1 MRYDISRDVICYG
14 FFMRL
19 LKCGIVVV
27 LLGVILFMVKDDIRY
42 VYQLILKYGDKPS
55 ALALS
60 SYKAVIQQKPVAA
73 VKSNLSGLTYSA
85 EDRMLF
91 AVINNPPELVWL
103 TTEGQLVGRMPL
115 QGIHDPESIAWSGG
129 NQFLIGSEKDGAVY
143 KTQVDIQRGAMQI
156 ISTVKLEGY
165 DKAKNKGLEG
175 TAWDAKNER
184 LYAAKERK
192 PIVIKEVEMSKNGIT
207 RVLPSAITASVSD
220 VSGLEYYAPTDSL
233 LVLSDESKMILEVSS
248 EWRVRDRLFLTAE
261 WSGLREDIP
270 QPEGI
275 AMDNENNLYI
285 VSEPN
290 LFYKFSRDIQNDK
303 NVFLLSHH
311 AKTEQGY

>member
-1 MRYDISRDVICYG
+1 
-14 FFMRL
+14 MRL
-19 LKCGIVVV
+19 LKRVIVVV
-27 LLGVILFMVKDDIRY
+27 LLGVILFMVRDDIRY

-60 SYKAVIQQKPVAA
+60 SYKAVIQQKPVAG
-73 VKSNLSGLTYSA
+73 VESNLSGLTYSA

-129 NQFLIGSEKDGAVY
+129 NQFQIGSEKDGAVY
-143 KTQVDIQRGAMQI
+143 KTQVDIQRGTMQI
-156 ISTVKLEGY
+156 ISMVKLEGY

-192 PIVIKEVEMSKNGIT
+192 PIMIKEVEVSKNGIT
-207 RVLPSAITASVSD
+207 RALPSAITASVSD
-220 VSGLEYYAPTDSL
+220 VSGLEYHAPTNSL

-261 WSGLREDIP
+261 WSGLRDDIP

-290 LFYKFSRDIQNDK
+290 LFYKFSCDIQND
-303 NVFLLSHH
+303 
-311 AKTEQGY
+311 

>member
-1 MRYDISRDVICYG
+1 
-14 FFMRL
+14 MRL
-19 LKCGIVVV
+19 LKRVIVVV
-27 LLGVILFMVKDDIRY
+27 LLGVILFMVRDDIRY

-60 SYKAVIQQKPVAA
+60 SYKAVIQQKPVAG
-73 VKSNLSGLTYSA
+73 VKSNLSGLTCSA

-129 NQFLIGSEKDGAVY
+129 NQFQIGSEKDGAVY
-143 KTQVDIQRGAMQI
+143 KTQVDIQRGTMQI
-156 ISTVKLEGY
+156 ISMVKLEGY

-192 PIVIKEVEMSKNGIT
+192 PIMIKEVEMSKNGIT
-207 RVLPSAITASVSD
+207 RALPSAITASVSD
-220 VSGLEYYAPTDSL
+220 VSGLEYHAPTDSL

-261 WSGLREDIP
+261 WSGLRDDIP

-290 LFYKFSRDIQNDK
+290 LFYKFSCDIQND
-303 NVFLLSHH
+303 
-311 AKTEQGY
+311 

>member
-1 MRYDISRDVICYG
+1 
-14 FFMRL
+14 MRL
-19 LKCGIVVV
+19 LKRVIVVV
-27 LLGVILFMVKDDIRY
+27 LLGVILFMVRDDIRY

-60 SYKAVIQQKPVAA
+60 SYKAVIQQKPVAG
-73 VKSNLSGLTYSA
+73 VESNLSGLTYSA

-129 NQFLIGSEKDGAVY
+129 NQFQIGSEKDGAVY

-156 ISTVKLEGY
+156 ISMVKLEGY

-192 PIVIKEVEMSKNGIT
+192 PIMIKEVEMSKNGIT
-207 RVLPSAITASVSD
+207 RALPSAITASVSD
-220 VSGLEYYAPTDSL
+220 VSGLEYHAPTNSL

-261 WSGLREDIP
+261 WSGLRDDIP

-290 LFYKFSRDIQNDK
+290 LFYKFSCDIQND
-303 NVFLLSHH
+303 
-311 AKTEQGY
+311 

>member
-1 MRYDISRDVICYG
+1 MRYDISRDAICYG

-19 LKCGIVVV
+19 LKRVIVVV
-27 LLGVILFMVKDDIRY
+27 LLGVILFMVRDDIRY

-60 SYKAVIQQKPVAA
+60 SYKAVIQQKPEAG

-129 NQFLIGSEKDGAVY
+129 NQFQIGSEKDGAVY
-143 KTQVDIQRGAMQI
+143 KTQVDIQRGTMQI
-156 ISTVKLEGY
+156 ISMVKLEGY

-192 PIVIKEVEMSKNGIT
+192 PIMIKEVEMSKNGIT
-207 RVLPSAITASVSD
+207 RALPSAITASVSD
-220 VSGLEYYAPTDSL
+220 LSGLEYHAPTDSL
-233 LVLSDESKMILEVSS
+233 LVLSDESKMILEVRS

-261 WSGLREDIP
+261 WSGLRDDIP

-290 LFYKFSRDIQNDK
+290 LFYKFSCDIQND
-303 NVFLLSHH
+303 
-311 AKTEQGY
+311 

>member
-1 MRYDISRDVICYG
+1 
-14 FFMRL
+14 MRL

>member
-1 MRYDISRDVICYG
+1 
-14 FFMRL
+14 MRL
-19 LKCGIVVV
+19 LKRGIVVV
-27 LLGVILFMVKDDIRY
+27 LLGVILFMVRDDIRY

-60 SYKAVIQQKPVAA
+60 SYKAVIQQKTVAG

-129 NQFLIGSEKDGAVY
+129 NQFQIGSEKDGAVY

-156 ISTVKLEGY
+156 ISMVKLEGY

-192 PIVIKEVEMSKNGIT
+192 PIMIKEVEMSKNGIT
-207 RVLPSAITASVSD
+207 RALPSAITTSVSD
-220 VSGLEYYAPTDSL
+220 VSGLEYHAPTDSL
-233 LVLSDESKMILEVSS
+233 LMLSDESKMILEVSS

-261 WSGLREDIP
+261 WSGLRDDIP

-290 LFYKFSRDIQNDK
+290 LFYKFSRDIQSDQNE
-303 NVFLLSHH
+303 FLLSHH
-311 AKTEQGY
+311 AQTVQGY

>member
-1 MRYDISRDVICYG
+1 
-14 FFMRL
+14 MRL
-19 LKCGIVVV
+19 LKRVIVVV
-27 LLGVILFMVKDDIRY
+27 LLGVILFMVRDDIRY

-60 SYKAVIQQKPVAA
+60 SYKAVIQQKPVAG
-73 VKSNLSGLTYSA
+73 VKSNLSGLTYPA

-129 NQFLIGSEKDGAVY
+129 NQFQIGSEKDGAVY

-156 ISTVKLEGY
+156 ISMVKLEGY

-192 PIVIKEVEMSKNGIT
+192 PIMIKEVEMSKNGIT
-207 RVLPSAITASVSD
+207 RALPSAITASVSD
-220 VSGLEYYAPTDSL
+220 VSGLEYHAPTDSL

-261 WSGLREDIP
+261 WSGLRDDIP

-290 LFYKFSRDIQNDK
+290 LFYKFSCDIQND
-303 NVFLLSHH
+303 
-311 AKTEQGY
+311 

>member
-1 MRYDISRDVICYG
+1 
-14 FFMRL
+14 MRL
-19 LKCGIVVV
+19 LKRVIVVV
-27 LLGVILFMVKDDIRY
+27 LLGVILFMVRDDIRY

-60 SYKAVIQQKPVAA
+60 SYKAVIQQKPVAG

-85 EDRMLF
+85 EDKMLF

-129 NQFLIGSEKDGAVY
+129 NQFQIGSEKDGAVY
-143 KTQVDIQRGAMQI
+143 KTQVDIQRGTMQI
-156 ISTVKLEGY
+156 ISMVKLEGY

-192 PIVIKEVEMSKNGIT
+192 PIMIKEVEMSKNGIT
-207 RVLPSAITASVSD
+207 RALPSAITASVSD
-220 VSGLEYYAPTDSL
+220 VSGLEYHAPTDSL

-261 WSGLREDIP
+261 WSGLRDDIP

-275 AMDNENNLYI
+275 A
-285 VSEPN
+285 
-290 LFYKFSRDIQNDK
+290 
-303 NVFLLSHH
+303 
-311 AKTEQGY
+311 G

>member
-1 MRYDISRDVICYG
+1 MRYDISRGAICYG

-19 LKCGIVVV
+19 LKRVIVVV
-27 LLGVILFMVKDDIRY
+27 LLGVILFMVRDDIRY

-60 SYKAVIQQKPVAA
+60 SYKAVIQQKPVAG
-73 VKSNLSGLTYSA
+73 VESNLSGLTYSA

-129 NQFLIGSEKDGAVY
+129 NQFQIGSEKDGAVY
-143 KTQVDIQRGAMQI
+143 KTQVDIQRGTMQI
-156 ISTVKLEGY
+156 ISMVKLEGY
-165 DKAKNKGLEG
+165 DKVKNKGLEG

-192 PIVIKEVEMSKNGIT
+192 PIMIKEVEMSKNGIT
-207 RVLPSAITASVSD
+207 RALPSAITASVSD
-220 VSGLEYYAPTDSL
+220 VSGLEYHAPTNSL

-261 WSGLREDIP
+261 WSGLRDDIP

-290 LFYKFSRDIQNDK
+290 LFYKFSCDIQND
-303 NVFLLSHH
+303 
-311 AKTEQGY
+311 

>member
-1 MRYDISRDVICYG
+1 MRYDISRGAICYG

-19 LKCGIVVV
+19 LKRVIVVV
-27 LLGVILFMVKDDIRY
+27 LLGVILFMVRDDIRY

-60 SYKAVIQQKPVAA
+60 SYKAVIQQKPVAG
-73 VKSNLSGLTYSA
+73 VESNLSGLTYSA

-129 NQFLIGSEKDGAVY
+129 NQFQIGSEKDGAVY
-143 KTQVDIQRGAMQI
+143 KTQVDIQRGTMQI
-156 ISTVKLEGY
+156 ISMVKLEGY

-192 PIVIKEVEMSKNGIT
+192 PIMIKEVEMSKNGIT
-207 RVLPSAITASVSD
+207 RALPSAITASVSD
-220 VSGLEYYAPTDSL
+220 VSGLEYHAPTDSL

-261 WSGLREDIP
+261 WSGLRDDIP
-270 QPEGI
+270 QP
-275 AMDNENNLYI
+275 
-285 VSEPN
+285 
-290 LFYKFSRDIQNDK
+290 QND
-303 NVFLLSHH
+303 
-311 AKTEQGY
+311 

>member
-1 MRYDISRDVICYG
+1 
-14 FFMRL
+14 MRL
-19 LKCGIVVV
+19 LKRVIVVV
-27 LLGVILFMVKDDIRY
+27 LLGVILFMVRDDIRY

-60 SYKAVIQQKPVAA
+60 SYKAVIQQKPVAG
-73 VKSNLSGLTYSA
+73 VESNLSGLTYSA

-115 QGIHDPESIAWSGG
+115 QGIHDPESIACSGG
-129 NQFLIGSEKDGAVY
+129 NQFQIGSEKDGAVY
-143 KTQVDIQRGAMQI
+143 KTQVDIQRGTMQI
-156 ISTVKLEGY
+156 ISMVKLEGY

-192 PIVIKEVEMSKNGIT
+192 PIMIKEVEMSKNGIT
-207 RVLPSAITASVSD
+207 RALPSAITASVSD
-220 VSGLEYYAPTDSL
+220 VSGLEYHAPTNSL

-261 WSGLREDIP
+261 WSGLRDDIP

-290 LFYKFSRDIQNDK
+290 LFYKFSCDIQND
-303 NVFLLSHH
+303 
-311 AKTEQGY
+311 

>member
-1 MRYDISRDVICYG
+1 MRYDISRGAICYG

-19 LKCGIVVV
+19 LKRVIVVV
-27 LLGVILFMVKDDIRY
+27 LLGVILFMVRDDIRY

-60 SYKAVIQQKPVAA
+60 SYKAVIQQKTVAG

-129 NQFLIGSEKDGAVY
+129 NQFQIGSEKDGAVY
-143 KTQVDIQRGAMQI
+143 KTQVDIQRGTMQI
-156 ISTVKLEGY
+156 ISMVKLEGY

-184 LYAAKERK
+184 LYVAKERK
-192 PIVIKEVEMSKNGIT
+192 PIMIKEVEMSKNGIT
-207 RVLPSAITASVSD
+207 RALPSAITASVSD
-220 VSGLEYYAPTDSL
+220 VSGLEYHAPTDSL

-261 WSGLREDIP
+261 WSGLRDDIP

-290 LFYKFSRDIQNDK
+290 LFYKFSCDIQND
-303 NVFLLSHH
+303 
-311 AKTEQGY
+311 

>member
-1 MRYDISRDVICYG
+1 
-14 FFMRL
+14 MRL
-19 LKCGIVVV
+19 LKRVIVVV
-27 LLGVILFMVKDDIRY
+27 LLGMILFMVRDDIRY

-60 SYKAVIQQKPVAA
+60 SYKAVIQQKPVAGA
-73 VKSNLSGLTYSA
+73 KSNLSGSTYSA

-129 NQFLIGSEKDGAVY
+129 NQFQIGSEKDGAVY
-143 KTQVDIQRGAMQI
+143 KTQVDIQRGTMQI
-156 ISTVKLEGY
+156 ISMVKLEGY

-192 PIVIKEVEMSKNGIT
+192 PIMIKEVEMSKNGIT
-207 RVLPSAITASVSD
+207 RALPSAITASVSD
-220 VSGLEYYAPTDSL
+220 VSGLEYHAPTDSL

-261 WSGLREDIP
+261 WSGLRDDIP

-290 LFYKFSRDIQNDK
+290 LFYKFSCDIQND
-303 NVFLLSHH
+303 
-311 AKTEQGY
+311 

>member
-1 MRYDISRDVICYG
+1 MRYDISRGAICYG

-19 LKCGIVVV
+19 LKRVIVVV
-27 LLGVILFMVKDDIRY
+27 LLGVILFMVRDDIRY

-55 ALALS
+55 ALTLS
-60 SYKAVIQQKPVAA
+60 SYKAVIQQKPVAG
-73 VKSNLSGLTYSA
+73 VESNLSGLTYSA

-129 NQFLIGSEKDGAVY
+129 NQFQIGSEKDGAVY
-143 KTQVDIQRGAMQI
+143 KTQVDIQRGTMQI
-156 ISTVKLEGY
+156 ISMVKLEGY

-192 PIVIKEVEMSKNGIT
+192 PIMIKEVEMSKNGIT
-207 RVLPSAITASVSD
+207 RALPSAITASVSD
-220 VSGLEYYAPTDSL
+220 VSGLEYHAPTNSL

-261 WSGLREDIP
+261 WSGLRDDIP

-285 VSEPN
+285 VSEP
-290 LFYKFSRDIQNDK
+290 
-303 NVFLLSHH
+303 
-311 AKTEQGY
+311 

>member
-1 MRYDISRDVICYG
+1 MRYDISRGAICYG

-19 LKCGIVVV
+19 LKRVIVVV
-27 LLGVILFMVKDDIRY
+27 LLGVILFMVRDDIRY

-60 SYKAVIQQKPVAA
+60 SYKAVIQQKPVAG
-73 VKSNLSGLTYSA
+73 VESNLSGLTYSA

-129 NQFLIGSEKDGAVY
+129 NQFQIGSEKDGAVY
-143 KTQVDIQRGAMQI
+143 KTQVDIQRGTMQI
-156 ISTVKLEGY
+156 ISMVKLEGY

-192 PIVIKEVEMSKNGIT
+192 PIMIKEVEMSKNGIT
-207 RVLPSAITASVSD
+207 RALPSAITASVSD
-220 VSGLEYYAPTDSL
+220 VSGLEYHAPTNSL

-261 WSGLREDIP
+261 WSGRRDDIP

-290 LFYKFSRDIQNDK
+290 LFYKFSCDIQND
-303 NVFLLSHH
+303 
-311 AKTEQGY
+311 

>member
-1 MRYDISRDVICYG
+1 
-14 FFMRL
+14 MRL
-19 LKCGIVVV
+19 LKRVIVVV
-27 LLGVILFMVKDDIRY
+27 LLGVILFMVRDDIRY

-60 SYKAVIQQKPVAA
+60 SYKAVIQQKPEAG

-129 NQFLIGSEKDGAVY
+129 NQFQIGSEKDGAVY
-143 KTQVDIQRGAMQI
+143 KTQVDIQRGTMQI
-156 ISTVKLEGY
+156 ISMVKLEGY

-192 PIVIKEVEMSKNGIT
+192 PIMIKEVEMSKNGIT
-207 RVLPSAITASVSD
+207 RALPSAITASVSD
-220 VSGLEYYAPTDSL
+220 LSGLEYHAPTDSL
-233 LVLSDESKMILEVSS
+233 LVLSDESKMILEVRS

-261 WSGLREDIP
+261 WSGLRDDIP

-290 LFYKFSRDIQNDK
+290 LFYKFSCDIQND
-303 NVFLLSHH
+303 
-311 AKTEQGY
+311 

>member
-1 MRYDISRDVICYG
+1 MRYDISRGAICYG

-19 LKCGIVVV
+19 LKRVIVVV
-27 LLGVILFMVKDDIRY
+27 LLGVILFMVRDDIRY

-60 SYKAVIQQKPVAA
+60 SYKAVIQQKPVAG
-73 VKSNLSGLTYSA
+73 VESNLSGLTYSA

-129 NQFLIGSEKDGAVY
+129 NQFQIGSEKDGAVY
-143 KTQVDIQRGAMQI
+143 KTQVDIQRGTMQI
-156 ISTVKLEGY
+156 ISMVKLEGY

-192 PIVIKEVEMSKNGIT
+192 PIMIKEVEMSKNGIT
-207 RVLPSAITASVSD
+207 RALPSAITASVSD
-220 VSGLEYYAPTDSL
+220 VSGLEYHAPTDSL

-261 WSGLREDIP
+261 WSGLRDDIP

-285 VSEPN
+285 VSEP
-290 LFYKFSRDIQNDK
+290 
-303 NVFLLSHH
+303 
-311 AKTEQGY
+311 

>member
-1 MRYDISRDVICYG
+1 MRYDISRGAICYG

-19 LKCGIVVV
+19 LKRVIVVV
-27 LLGVILFMVKDDIRY
+27 LLGVILFIVRDDIRY

-60 SYKAVIQQKPVAA
+60 SYKAVIQQKPVAG
-73 VKSNLSGLTYSA
+73 VESNLSGLTYSA

-129 NQFLIGSEKDGAVY
+129 NQFQIGSEKDGAVY
-143 KTQVDIQRGAMQI
+143 KTQVDIQRGTMQI
-156 ISTVKLEGY
+156 ISMVKLEGY

-192 PIVIKEVEMSKNGIT
+192 PIMIKEVEMSKNGIT
-207 RVLPSAITASVSD
+207 RALPSAITASVSD
-220 VSGLEYYAPTDSL
+220 VSGLEYHAPTNSL

-261 WSGLREDIP
+261 WSGLRDDIP

-290 LFYKFSRDIQNDK
+290 LFYKFSCDIQND
-303 NVFLLSHH
+303 
-311 AKTEQGY
+311 

>member
-1 MRYDISRDVICYG
+1 MRYDISRGAICYG

-19 LKCGIVVV
+19 LKRVIVVV
-27 LLGVILFMVKDDIRY
+27 LLGVILFMVRDDIRY

-60 SYKAVIQQKPVAA
+60 SYKAVIQQKPVAG
-73 VKSNLSGLTYSA
+73 VESNLSGLTYSA

-129 NQFLIGSEKDGAVY
+129 NQFQIGSEKDGAVY
-143 KTQVDIQRGAMQI
+143 KTQVDIQRGTMQI
-156 ISTVKLEGY
+156 ISMVKLEGY

-192 PIVIKEVEMSKNGIT
+192 PIMIKEVEMSKNGIT
-207 RVLPSAITASVSD
+207 RALPSAITASVSD
-220 VSGLEYYAPTDSL
+220 VSGLEYHAPTDSL

-261 WSGLREDIP
+261 WSGLRDDIP

-285 VSEPN
+285 
-290 LFYKFSRDIQNDK
+290 
-303 NVFLLSHH
+303 
-311 AKTEQGY
+311 

>member
-1 MRYDISRDVICYG
+1 MRYDISRGAICYG

-19 LKCGIVVV
+19 LKRVIVVV
-27 LLGVILFMVKDDIRY
+27 LLGVILFMVRDDIRY

-60 SYKAVIQQKPVAA
+60 SYKAVIQQKPVAG
-73 VKSNLSGLTYSA
+73 VESNLSGLTYSA

-129 NQFLIGSEKDGAVY
+129 NQFQIGSEKDGAVY
-143 KTQVDIQRGAMQI
+143 KTQVDIQRGTMQI
-156 ISTVKLEGY
+156 ISMVKLEGY

-192 PIVIKEVEMSKNGIT
+192 PIMIKEVEMSKNGIT
-207 RVLPSAITASVSD
+207 RALPSAITASVSD
-220 VSGLEYYAPTDSL
+220 VSGLEYHAPTNSL

-261 WSGLREDIP
+261 WSGLRDDIP

-275 AMDNENNLYI
+275 A
-285 VSEPN
+285 
-290 LFYKFSRDIQNDK
+290 
-303 NVFLLSHH
+303 
-311 AKTEQGY
+311 

>member
-1 MRYDISRDVICYG
+1 MRYDISRGAICYG

-19 LKCGIVVV
+19 LKRVIVVV
-27 LLGVILFMVKDDIRY
+27 LLGVILFMVRDDIRY

-60 SYKAVIQQKPVAA
+60 SYKAVIQQKPVAG
-73 VKSNLSGLTYSA
+73 VESNLSGLTYSA

-129 NQFLIGSEKDGAVY
+129 NQFQIGSEKDGAVY
-143 KTQVDIQRGAMQI
+143 KTQVDIQRGTMQI
-156 ISTVKLEGY
+156 ISMVKLEGY

-192 PIVIKEVEMSKNGIT
+192 PIMIKEVEMSKNGIT
-207 RVLPSAITASVSD
+207 RALPSAITASVSD
-220 VSGLEYYAPTDSL
+220 VAGLEYHAPTDSL

-261 WSGLREDIP
+261 WSGLRDDIP

-290 LFYKFSRDIQNDK
+290 LFYKFSCDIQND
-303 NVFLLSHH
+303 
-311 AKTEQGY
+311 

>member
-1 MRYDISRDVICYG
+1 MRYGISRDVICYG

-19 LKCGIVVV
+19 LKRCIVVV
-27 LLGVILFMVKDDIRY
+27 LFGVILFMVRDDIRY

-55 ALALS
+55 ALTLS
-60 SYKAVIQQKPVAA
+60 GYKAVIQEKPIAGI
-73 VKSNLSGLTYSA
+73 KSNLSGLTYSA

-103 TTEGQLVGRMPL
+103 TTEGQLVGRMSL

-129 NQFLIGSEKDGAVY
+129 NQFQIGSEKEGAVY
-143 KTQVDIQRGAMQI
+143 KTQVDIQRGTIQI
-156 ISTVKLEGY
+156 ISVVKLEGY

-184 LYAAKERK
+184 LYAAKEKK
-192 PIVIKEVEMSKNGIT
+192 PIVIKEVEMRKNDIT
-207 RVLPSAITASVSD
+207 SSLPSTVTASISD

-275 AMDNENNLYI
+275 TMDDDDNLYI

-290 LFYKFSRDIQNDK
+290 LFYKFSRDTQHGQDL
-303 NVFLLSHH
+303 FLLSHH
-311 AKTEQGY
+311 DKGEQSY

>member
-1 MRYDISRDVICYG
+1 MRYDISRGAICYG

-19 LKCGIVVV
+19 LKRVIVVV
-27 LLGVILFMVKDDIRY
+27 LLGVILFMVRDDIRY

-60 SYKAVIQQKPVAA
+60 SYKAVIQQKPVAG
-73 VKSNLSGLTYSA
+73 VESNLSGLTYSA

-103 TTEGQLVGRMPL
+103 TTEGQLIGRMPL

-129 NQFLIGSEKDGAVY
+129 NQFQIGSEKDGAVY
-143 KTQVDIQRGAMQI
+143 KTQVDIQRGTMQI
-156 ISTVKLEGY
+156 ISMVKLEGY

-192 PIVIKEVEMSKNGIT
+192 PIMIKEVEMSKNGIT
-207 RVLPSAITASVSD
+207 RALPSAITASVSD
-220 VSGLEYYAPTDSL
+220 VSGLEYHAPTDSL

-261 WSGLREDIP
+261 WSGLRDDIP

-290 LFYKFSRDIQNDK
+290 LFYKFSCDIQND
-303 NVFLLSHH
+303 
-311 AKTEQGY
+311 

>member
-1 MRYDISRDVICYG
+1 
-14 FFMRL
+14 MRL

-55 ALALS
+55 ALALN
-60 SYKAVIQQKPVAA
+60 SYKAVIQQKPVSA

-156 ISTVKLEGY
+156 ISMVKLEGY

-207 RVLPSAITASVSD
+207 RVLPSSITASVSD

>member
-1 MRYDISRDVICYG
+1 
-14 FFMRL
+14 MRL
-19 LKCGIVVV
+19 LKRVIVVV
-27 LLGVILFMVKDDIRY
+27 LLGVILFMVRDDIRY

-60 SYKAVIQQKPVAA
+60 SYKAVIQQKTVAG

-129 NQFLIGSEKDGAVY
+129 NQFQIGSEKDGAVY

-156 ISTVKLEGY
+156 ISMVKLEGY

-192 PIVIKEVEMSKNGIT
+192 PIMIKEVEMSKNGIT
-207 RVLPSAITASVSD
+207 RALPSAITASVSD
-220 VSGLEYYAPTDSL
+220 VSGLEYHAPTDSL

-248 EWRVRDRLFLTAE
+248 EWRLRDRLFLTAE
-261 WSGLREDIP
+261 WSGLRDDIP

-290 LFYKFSRDIQNDK
+290 LFYKFSCDIQND
-303 NVFLLSHH
+303 
-311 AKTEQGY
+311 

>member
-1 MRYDISRDVICYG
+1 
-14 FFMRL
+14 MRL
-19 LKCGIVVV
+19 LKRVIVVV
-27 LLGVILFMVKDDIRY
+27 LLGVILFMVRDDIRY

-60 SYKAVIQQKPVAA
+60 SYKAVIQQKTVAG

-129 NQFLIGSEKDGAVY
+129 NQFQIGSEKDGTVY

-156 ISTVKLEGY
+156 ISMVKLEGY

-192 PIVIKEVEMSKNGIT
+192 PIMIKEVEMSKNGIT
-207 RVLPSAITASVSD
+207 RALPSAITASVSD
-220 VSGLEYYAPTDSL
+220 VSGLEYHAPTDSL

-261 WSGLREDIP
+261 WSGLRDDIP

-290 LFYKFSRDIQNDK
+290 LFYKFSCDIQND
-303 NVFLLSHH
+303 
-311 AKTEQGY
+311 

>member
-1 MRYDISRDVICYG
+1 MRYDISRDAICYG

-19 LKCGIVVV
+19 LKRVIVVV
-27 LLGVILFMVKDDIRY
+27 LLGVILFMVRDDIRY

-60 SYKAVIQQKPVAA
+60 SYKAVIQQKPVAG

-129 NQFLIGSEKDGAVY
+129 NQFQIGSEKDGAVY

-156 ISTVKLEGY
+156 ISMVKLEGY
-165 DKAKNKGLEG
+165 DKAKNKRAGRYGMGCE
-175 TAWDAKNER
+175 K
-184 LYAAKERK
+184 
-192 PIVIKEVEMSKNGIT
+192 
-207 RVLPSAITASVSD
+207 
-220 VSGLEYYAPTDSL
+220 
-233 LVLSDESKMILEVSS
+233 
-248 EWRVRDRLFLTAE
+248 
-261 WSGLREDIP
+261 
-270 QPEGI
+270 
-275 AMDNENNLYI
+275 
-285 VSEPN
+285 
-290 LFYKFSRDIQNDK
+290 
-303 NVFLLSHH
+303 
-311 AKTEQGY
+311 

>member
-1 MRYDISRDVICYG
+1 
-14 FFMRL
+14 MRL
-19 LKCGIVVV
+19 LKRVIVVV
-27 LLGVILFMVKDDIRY
+27 LLGVILFMVRDDIRY

-60 SYKAVIQQKPVAA
+60 SYKAVIQQKPVAG
-73 VKSNLSGLTYSA
+73 VESNLSGLTYSA

-129 NQFLIGSEKDGAVY
+129 NQFQIGSEKDGAVY
-143 KTQVDIQRGAMQI
+143 KTQVDIQRGTMQI
-156 ISTVKLEGY
+156 ISMVKLEGY

-192 PIVIKEVEMSKNGIT
+192 PIMIKEVEMSKNGIT
-207 RVLPSAITASVSD
+207 RALPSAITASVSD
-220 VSGLEYYAPTDSL
+220 VSGLEYHAPTNSL

-261 WSGLREDIP
+261 WSGFRDDIP

-290 LFYKFSRDIQNDK
+290 LFYKFSCDIQND
-303 NVFLLSHH
+303 
-311 AKTEQGY
+311 

>member
-1 MRYDISRDVICYG
+1 
-14 FFMRL
+14 MRL

-27 LLGVILFMVKDDIRY
+27 LLSVILFMVKDDIRY

-129 NQFLIGSEKDGAVY
+129 KQFQIGSEKDGAVY
-143 KTQVDIQRGAMQI
+143 KIQVDIQRGAMQI

>member
-1 MRYDISRDVICYG
+1 MRYDISRGAICYG

-19 LKCGIVVV
+19 LKRVIVVV
-27 LLGVILFMVKDDIRY
+27 LLGVILFMVRDDIRY

-60 SYKAVIQQKPVAA
+60 SYKAVIQQKPVAG
-73 VKSNLSGLTYSA
+73 VESNLSGLTYSA

-129 NQFLIGSEKDGAVY
+129 NQFQIGSEKDGAVY
-143 KTQVDIQRGAMQI
+143 KTQVDIQRGTMQI
-156 ISTVKLEGY
+156 ISMVKLEGY

-192 PIVIKEVEMSKNGIT
+192 PIMIKEVEMSKNGIT
-207 RVLPSAITASVSD
+207 RALPSAITASVSD
-220 VSGLEYYAPTDSL
+220 VSGLEYHAPTNSL

-261 WSGLREDIP
+261 WSGLRDDIP

-290 LFYKFSRDIQNDK
+290 LFYKFS
-303 NVFLLSHH
+303 
-311 AKTEQGY
+311 

>member
-1 MRYDISRDVICYG
+1 
-14 FFMRL
+14 MRL
-19 LKCGIVVV
+19 LKRVIVVV
-27 LLGVILFMVKDDIRY
+27 LLGVILFMVRDDIRY

-60 SYKAVIQQKPVAA
+60 SYKAVIQQKPVAG
-73 VKSNLSGLTYSA
+73 VESNLSGLTYSA

-129 NQFLIGSEKDGAVY
+129 NQFQIGSEKDGAVY
-143 KTQVDIQRGAMQI
+143 KTQVDIQRGTMQI
-156 ISTVKLEGY
+156 ISMVKLEGY

-192 PIVIKEVEMSKNGIT
+192 PIMIKEVEMSKNGII
-207 RVLPSAITASVSD
+207 RALPSAITASVSD
-220 VSGLEYYAPTDSL
+220 VSGLEYHAPTNSL

-261 WSGLREDIP
+261 WSGLRDDIP

-290 LFYKFSRDIQNDK
+290 LFYKFSCDIQND
-303 NVFLLSHH
+303 
-311 AKTEQGY
+311 

>member
-1 MRYDISRDVICYG
+1 
-14 FFMRL
+14 MRL
-19 LKCGIVVV
+19 LKRVIVVV
-27 LLGVILFMVKDDIRY
+27 LLGVILFMVRDDIRY

-60 SYKAVIQQKPVAA
+60 SYKAVIQQKPVAG
-73 VKSNLSGLTYSA
+73 VESNLSGLTYSA

-129 NQFLIGSEKDGAVY
+129 NQFQIGSEKDGAVY
-143 KTQVDIQRGAMQI
+143 KTQVDIQRGTMQI
-156 ISTVKLEGY
+156 ISMVKLEGY

-184 LYAAKERK
+184 LYVAKERK
-192 PIVIKEVEMSKNGIT
+192 PIMIKEVEMSKNGIT
-207 RVLPSAITASVSD
+207 RALPSAITASVSD
-220 VSGLEYYAPTDSL
+220 VSGLEYHAPTDSL
-233 LVLSDESKMILEVSS
+233 LGLSDESKMILEVSS

-261 WSGLREDIP
+261 WSGLRDDIP

-290 LFYKFSRDIQNDK
+290 LFYKFSCDIQND
-303 NVFLLSHH
+303 
-311 AKTEQGY
+311 

>member
-1 MRYDISRDVICYG
+1 
-14 FFMRL
+14 MRL
-19 LKCGIVVV
+19 LKRVIVVV
-27 LLGVILFMVKDDIRY
+27 LLGVILFMVRDDIRY

-60 SYKAVIQQKPVAA
+60 SYKAVIQQKPVAG
-73 VKSNLSGLTYSA
+73 VESNLSGLTYSA

-129 NQFLIGSEKDGAVY
+129 NQFQIGSEKDGAVY
-143 KTQVDIQRGAMQI
+143 KTQVDIQRGTMQI
-156 ISTVKLEGY
+156 ISMVKLEGY
-165 DKAKNKGLEG
+165 DKAKNKELEG

-192 PIVIKEVEMSKNGIT
+192 PIMIKEVEMSKNGIT
-207 RVLPSAITASVSD
+207 RALPSAITASVSD
-220 VSGLEYYAPTDSL
+220 VSGLEYHAPTNSL

-261 WSGLREDIP
+261 WSGLRDDIP

-290 LFYKFSRDIQNDK
+290 LFYKFSCDIQND
-303 NVFLLSHH
+303 
-311 AKTEQGY
+311 

>member
-1 MRYDISRDVICYG
+1 
-14 FFMRL
+14 MRL

-27 LLGVILFMVKDDIRY
+27 LLGVILFMVRDDIRY

-55 ALALS
+55 ALALN

-156 ISTVKLEGY
+156 ISMVKLEGY

>member
-1 MRYDISRDVICYG
+1 
-14 FFMRL
+14 MRL
-19 LKCGIVVV
+19 LKRVIVVV
-27 LLGVILFMVKDDIRY
+27 LLGVILFMVRDDIRY

-60 SYKAVIQQKPVAA
+60 SYKAVIQQKSVAG

-129 NQFLIGSEKDGAVY
+129 NQFQIGSEKDGAVY
-143 KTQVDIQRGAMQI
+143 KTQVDIQRGTMQI
-156 ISTVKLEGY
+156 ISMVKLEGY

-184 LYAAKERK
+184 LYVAKERK
-192 PIVIKEVEMSKNGIT
+192 PIMIKEVEMSKNGIT
-207 RVLPSAITASVSD
+207 RALPSAITASVSD
-220 VSGLEYYAPTDSL
+220 VSGLEYHAPTDSL

-248 EWRVRDRLFLTAE
+248 EWRVRDRLFLMAE
-261 WSGLREDIP
+261 WSGLRDDIP

-290 LFYKFSRDIQNDK
+290 LFYKFSCDIQND
-303 NVFLLSHH
+303 
-311 AKTEQGY
+311 

>member
-1 MRYDISRDVICYG
+1 
-14 FFMRL
+14 MRL
-19 LKCGIVVV
+19 LKRVIVVV
-27 LLGVILFMVKDDIRY
+27 LLGVILFMVRDDIRY

-60 SYKAVIQQKPVAA
+60 SYKAVIQQKPVAG
-73 VKSNLSGLTYSA
+73 VESNLSGLTYSA

-129 NQFLIGSEKDGAVY
+129 NQFQIGSEKDGAVY
-143 KTQVDIQRGAMQI
+143 KTQVDIQRGTMQI
-156 ISTVKLEGY
+156 ISMVKLEGY

-192 PIVIKEVEMSKNGIT
+192 PIMIKEVEMSKNGIT
-207 RVLPSAITASVSD
+207 RALPSAITASVSD
-220 VSGLEYYAPTDSL
+220 VSGLEYHAPTNSL

-261 WSGLREDIP
+261 WSGLRDDIP

-290 LFYKFSRDIQNDK
+290 LFYKFSCDIQND
-303 NVFLLSHH
+303 
-311 AKTEQGY
+311 

>member
-1 MRYDISRDVICYG
+1 
-14 FFMRL
+14 MRL
-19 LKCGIVVV
+19 LKRVIVVV
-27 LLGVILFMVKDDIRY
+27 LLGVILFMVRDDIRY

-60 SYKAVIQQKPVAA
+60 SYKAVIQQKPVAG
-73 VKSNLSGLTYSA
+73 VESNLSGLTYSA

-129 NQFLIGSEKDGAVY
+129 NQFQIGSEKDGAVY
-143 KTQVDIQRGAMQI
+143 KTQVDIQRGTMQI
-156 ISTVKLEGY
+156 ISMVKLEGY

-192 PIVIKEVEMSKNGIT
+192 PIMIKEVEMSKNSIT
-207 RVLPSAITASVSD
+207 RALPSAITASVSD
-220 VSGLEYYAPTDSL
+220 VSGLEYHAPTDSL

-261 WSGLREDIP
+261 WSGLRDDIP

-290 LFYKFSRDIQNDK
+290 LFYKFSCDIQND
-303 NVFLLSHH
+303 
-311 AKTEQGY
+311 

>member
-129 NQFLIGSEKDGAVY
+129 NQFQIGSEKDGAVY

>member
-1 MRYDISRDVICYG
+1 MRYDISRGAICYG

-19 LKCGIVVV
+19 LKRVIVVA
-27 LLGVILFMVKDDIRY
+27 LLGVILFMVRDDIRY

-60 SYKAVIQQKPVAA
+60 SYKAVIQQKPVAG
-73 VKSNLSGLTYSA
+73 VESNLSGLTYSA

-129 NQFLIGSEKDGAVY
+129 NQFQIGSEKDGAVY
-143 KTQVDIQRGAMQI
+143 KTQVDIQRGTMQI
-156 ISTVKLEGY
+156 ISMVKLEGY

-192 PIVIKEVEMSKNGIT
+192 PIMIKEVEMSKNGIT
-207 RVLPSAITASVSD
+207 RALPSAITASVSD
-220 VSGLEYYAPTDSL
+220 VSGLEYHAPTDSL

-261 WSGLREDIP
+261 WSGLRDDIP

-290 LFYKFSRDIQNDK
+290 LFYKFSCDIQND
-303 NVFLLSHH
+303 
-311 AKTEQGY
+311 